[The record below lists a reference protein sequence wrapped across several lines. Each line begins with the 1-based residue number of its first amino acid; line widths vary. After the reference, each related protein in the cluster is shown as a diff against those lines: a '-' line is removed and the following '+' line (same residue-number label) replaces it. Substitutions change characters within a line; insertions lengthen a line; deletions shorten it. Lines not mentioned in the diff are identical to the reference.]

1 MINLAQEKFVER
13 FKDLREEKGISQEK
27 LADELGISHG
37 IISFWENG
45 KREPKLSNLILLAGY
60 FGVSIDYLAGLE
72 D

>member
-1 MINLAQEKFVER
+1 MNLAQEKFVER

-27 LADELGISHG
+27 LADELGVSHG

-45 KREPKLSNLILLAGY
+45 KREPKLSNLILIAEY

>member
-1 MINLAQEKFVER
+1 MKDKFPEKI
-13 FKDLREEKGISQEK
+13 KDLREEKGISQEK

>member
-1 MINLAQEKFVER
+1 MKDKFPEKI
-13 FKDLREEKGISQEK
+13 KDLREEKGISQEK

-45 KREPKLSNLILLAGY
+45 KREPKLSNLILLAQY

>member
-1 MINLAQEKFVER
+1 MKDKFPEKI
-13 FKDLREEKGISQEK
+13 KDLREEKGISQEK

-37 IISFWENG
+37 IISFWENV